1 MTRHQLAGIP
11 GHAAGLVVM
20 AVISSIAAGQEA
32 PPGRRA
38 APAAGPRRKADRHG
52 DPLPPGAVVR
62 LGTVQHRQDTP
73 IEQIVYSRDGRLLAT
88 DGDDASVRIW
98 DGGDGKF
105 LRRIEAGRGEVRALA
120 FSPDART
127 LVVASYRLDPDQL
140 AYVVDVAYIEV
151 ASGSRIVRG
160 PWPEQ
165 DSVSALAIAPD
176 LGLLATA
183 TTGGTLRLRDA
194 RSGDETGRF
203 LIGRRDIRRIAFAPS
218 GNRLAALSHDEG
230 DTGANSRST
239 SSSRGARRRCA

>member
-1 MTRHQLAGIP
+1 M
-11 GHAAGLVVM
+11 
-20 AVISSIAAGQEA
+20 
-32 PPGRRA
+32 
-38 APAAGPRRKADRHG
+38 
-52 DPLPPGAVVR
+52 R

-88 DGDDASVRIW
+88 DGDDALVRIW
-98 DGGDGKF
+98 DGDGK
-105 LRRIEAGRGEVRALA
+105 LVRRIDVGPGEVRALA
-120 FSPDART
+120 FSPDTRT
-127 LVVASYRLDPDQL
+127 LAVASYRLDPDQL

-203 LIGRRDIRRIAFAPS
+203 LVGRRDIRRIAFAAS
-218 GNRLAALSHDEG
+218 GSRIAALSHAEG
-230 DTGANSRST
+230 DTGANSGST
-239 SSSRGARRRCA
+239 SSTRGARRRCA